1 MNINWKTKKLY
12 QQPKWD
18 NEQQLQKI
26 LKKITNYPNLVSIN
40 EIYNL
45 RNYLEEASKGNG
57 FIIQGGDCAETFIDF
72 NEKMIENKLKV
83 LLQMSAIIHYTT
95 KINVLKIG
103 RIAGQFAKPRSQEY
117 ETRENITLPSYRG
130 DGINQIQFSQNSR
143 HPNPNNL
150 LQAYHQS
157 AATMNLIRNL
167 MMQGFTNFSNIQSW
181 GISFLNNSEYV
192 KKYNIIVNKIKD
204 IITFTNTNKT
214 IPTSTINPNIVNTLF
229 TSHEALILDYESAFI
244 INEKKKYYD
253 CSAHMVW
260 VGDRTRDLDGAHIEF
275 VSHLENPIGIKIG
288 PSFDYKDIIPLCK
301 KLNPKNLHGKL
312 IFIIRLGVNYI
323 NQMLP
328 EIINII
334 KKNKLNVLWF
344 CDPMHGN
351 TITANNGYKTRN
363 FDTIKSEICSFF
375 NIHKAYD
382 TVPAGIHF
390 ELTGDNV
397 TECLGGINNVQD
409 VDLEQYYQTACDPRL
424 NNEQSLEMGFLIAE
438 LLQKSK
444 QGEKYSD

>member
-1 MNINWKTKKLY
+1 MNNSWKTKNID
-12 QQPKWD
+12 QQPNWENSD
-18 NEQQLQKI
+18 DLAKI
-26 LKKITNYPNLVSIN
+26 LEQIGNYPNLVSIN
-40 EIYNL
+40 EIHSL
-45 RNYLEEASKGNG
+45 RHYLKEASKGNG

-95 KINVLKIG
+95 KVNVLKIG
-103 RIAGQFAKPRSQEY
+103 RIAGQFAKPRSNVH
-117 ETRENITLPSYRG
+117 ETRKNISLPSYRG
-130 DGINQIQFSQNSR
+130 DAINQIAFNKNSR
-143 HPNPNNL
+143 EPNPNNL

-167 MMQGFTNFSNIQSW
+167 MMKGFTNFSNIQSW
-181 GISFLNNSEYV
+181 GIPFLNNSEYV
-192 KKYNIIVNKIKD
+192 KKYNIIVNRIKD

-214 IPTSTINPNIVNTLF
+214 IPASTINPNIVNTLF
-229 TSHEALILDYESAFI
+229 TSHEALMLDYESAFI
-244 INEKKKYYD
+244 VNENKKYYN
-253 CSAHMVW
+253 CSAHMLW
-260 VGDRTRDLDGAHIEF
+260 IGDRTRDLRSAHIEF
-275 VSHLENPIGIKIG
+275 ISHLENPIGIKIG
-288 PSFDYKDIIPLCK
+288 PSFNSKDIIPLCK

-323 NQMLP
+323 NKMLP
-328 EIINII
+328 KIIKII
-334 KKNKLNVLWF
+334 KKNHINILWF

-351 TITANNGYKTRN
+351 TINSKNGYKTRN

-375 NIHKAYD
+375 KIHQQHN
-382 TVPAGIHF
+382 TIPAGIHF

-438 LLQKSK
+438 LLQQNKE
-444 QGEKYSD
+444 GGKYSG